1 MFVSRV
7 FVRRDYIE
15 EAMDSPR
22 ALLLLQETHCTSHLP
37 STVSH
42 RPKCSSASSSSSSR
56 AHAVARE
63 SPSPQPHATQ
73 REKAVSG
80 RCASSTQLQ
89 DSQCGVRLTS
99 PDLIFAE
106 ITYISQT
113 AVPSILDFRQ
123 LWKIFRFLRPVENFQ
138 IKSSFLS

>member
-106 ITYISQT
+106 ITYIYHKQQYLVFWIS
-113 AVPSILDFRQ
+113 SGSCGKFSDFSAR
-123 LWKIFRFLRPVENFQ
+123 LKIFR
-138 IKSSFLS
+138 